1 MSRRSKNTVP
11 KIVMEREQAIA
22 ALERRRTWAQ
32 RLDVKNINTH
42 GRAEQTTLNDFKK
55 RCRAALKWTYE
66 QLREHRF
73 EIEVPYG
80 GRPDCPA
87 LVETQLDEQLAIL
100 KLDTRKTLTITEDNE
115 NLQIFWLLTYDERA
129 KAKAC

>member
-1 MSRRSKNTVP
+1 MP
-11 KIVMEREQAIA
+11 KIVMEREDAIA

-32 RLDVKNINTH
+32 RLDVKKARAH
-42 GRAEQTTLNDFKK
+42 ARAEQAALNDFKK
-55 RCRAALKWTYE
+55 RCRAALRWTYA

-73 EIEVPYG
+73 EIEVPYN

-100 KLDTRKTLTITEDNE
+100 KLDSRKTVTITEDNE
-115 NLQIFWLLTYDERA
+115 NRHIFWLLTYDERA